1 MTTKNIMQAP
11 ILITKTFD
19 RTFRFECRNE
29 TDYLTYLKTN
39 PDMCEVIGEFQQ
51 YIKPVFDVDAYNK
64 DIDVDSVKSDINK
77 MFPEKSIYYS
87 KRASRETKKG
97 IKYSYR
103 FYVDGVKIFS
113 STLKDLIKSHNLDKN
128 PIYDLSIYDKNKV
141 LLLPLTTKKM
151 DGEAPILQPVD
162 CHFVKCCA
170 SYVEDD
176 FEDWNK
182 KVDIIEKEKG
192 SKLLTQINTICE
204 KQEQKEEED
213 EEERKDRKSEGF
225 YKIVTKHVL
234 ALSDERAA
242 NYQDWLEMI
251 MCIINIGEKY
261 EWKDDK
267 IIELCD
273 VFSQK
278 DTVSYDEKQNR
289 KKIYSLLGSE
299 RVNKVGYQRLLQR
312 LKEDNPIYYKT
323 NIVPSYRE
331 CKEEFE
337 KEYCVINNPV
347 SIYRISLVP
356 RIITENSDI
365 GEVNQQLRP
374 TDVGFQ
380 AANRYYMGKVIKDNK
395 LVFEPKPFYKDWIK
409 DPQRLTF
416 EGIVFRP
423 SGMCPQM
430 AQHYKN
436 LFTGFKADKIE
447 LNEPIDYTN
456 IQPILEHLKIVY
468 CAGVEEHYQYVL
480 KWFAK
485 IIQDPEHKPQVGLV
499 FYCKDHGTGRNTF
512 TNYFQNEILG
522 CDLTA
527 TCRQVERVFG
537 KFNGI
542 LAKCLLLVMEE
553 ASGDIKKYMED
564 LKNLITEQTF
574 TIEKKNIDA
583 GTYKNYVNPILLTN
597 NKDILDI
604 DDKDRRFAIF
614 ESSSCKKGDIEYFN
628 KLYACLGNKKNAGL
642 FIKYLREEVDAS
654 WSPME
659 FQTYRPITKAYR
671 KQQSVNAKNYIK
683 FISHITSENGVKL
696 DIDDTK
702 VWKKYKGEKTVR
714 IDHQDLY
721 SSYKRMCEYYKY
733 TSYPYDKFIDNIT
746 QDNTGI
752 TEIMDKKYHK
762 RRLSFNKV
770 KIENWVEIFR
780 NTANEEVEEESD
792 YDDDSDDEE
801 NE

>member
-1 MTTKNIMQAP
+1 MRKTRTK
-11 ILITKTFD
+11 
-19 RTFRFECRNE
+19 RR
-29 TDYLTYLKTN
+29 
-39 PDMCEVIGEFQQ
+39 
-51 YIKPVFDVDAYNK
+51 
-64 DIDVDSVKSDINK
+64 
-77 MFPEKSIYYS
+77 
-87 KRASRETKKG
+87 
-97 IKYSYR
+97 
-103 FYVDGVKIFS
+103 
-113 STLKDLIKSHNLDKN
+113 
-128 PIYDLSIYDKNKV
+128 
-141 LLLPLTTKKM
+141 
-151 DGEAPILQPVD
+151 
-162 CHFVKCCA
+162 
-170 SYVEDD
+170 
-176 FEDWNK
+176 
-182 KVDIIEKEKG
+182 
-192 SKLLTQINTICE
+192 
-204 KQEQKEEED
+204 ED

-409 DPQRLTF
+409 DPERLSY

-423 SGMCPQM
+423 SGICNQM
-430 AQHYKN
+430 SQYYKN

-447 LNEPIDYTN
+447 LIEPVDYSN
-456 IQPILEHLKIVY
+456 IQPILDHLKMVY
-468 CAGVEEHYQYVL
+468 CAGEEEHYQYVL

-499 FYCKDHGTGRNTF
+499 FYCKFSSQFWANST
-512 TNYFQNEILG
+512 ILG
-522 CDLTA
+522 WREAIFSYRCLVMAGSVCDLMLA
-527 TCRQVERVFG
+527 TFYFEYWIAPSRCSVTRSDT
-537 KFNGI
+537 
-542 LAKCLLLVMEE
+542 CYYVM
-553 ASGDIKKYMED
+553 
-564 LKNLITEQTF
+564 L
-574 TIEKKNIDA
+574 
-583 GTYKNYVNPILLTN
+583 
-597 NKDILDI
+597 
-604 DDKDRRFAIF
+604 
-614 ESSSCKKGDIEYFN
+614 
-628 KLYACLGNKKNAGL
+628 
-642 FIKYLREEVDAS
+642 
-654 WSPME
+654 
-659 FQTYRPITKAYR
+659 
-671 KQQSVNAKNYIK
+671 
-683 FISHITSENGVKL
+683 
-696 DIDDTK
+696 
-702 VWKKYKGEKTVR
+702 
-714 IDHQDLY
+714 
-721 SSYKRMCEYYKY
+721 
-733 TSYPYDKFIDNIT
+733 
-746 QDNTGI
+746 
-752 TEIMDKKYHK
+752 
-762 RRLSFNKV
+762 
-770 KIENWVEIFR
+770 
-780 NTANEEVEEESD
+780 
-792 YDDDSDDEE
+792 
-801 NE
+801 